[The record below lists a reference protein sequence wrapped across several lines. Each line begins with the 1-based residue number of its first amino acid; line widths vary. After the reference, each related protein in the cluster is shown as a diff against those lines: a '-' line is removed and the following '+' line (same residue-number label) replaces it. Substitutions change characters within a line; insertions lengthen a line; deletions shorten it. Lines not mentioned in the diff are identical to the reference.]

1 MTQILVNIKFP
12 KKALLWLQKLGFI
25 TVVNENII
33 LPFDEEFIH
42 NFTVTISR
50 NKLNEIK
57 NERDK
62 YRDQVKKCY
71 LYANN
76 FQDGIPEGSKIN
88 YNSTEQDVAELRH
101 SFNAAEKELHDIKQI
116 INRRI

>member
-1 MTQILVNIKFP
+1 MTQVVLNTKLP
-12 KKALLWLQKLGFI
+12 KKILYWLHKHGFV
-25 TVVNENII
+25 TVINENITS
-33 LPFDEEFIH
+33 PFDEEYIH
-42 NFTVTISR
+42 DFTVTISK

-57 NERDK
+57 NEKDK

-76 FQDGIPEGSKIN
+76 YQDDIPNNSKIN
-88 YNSTEQDVAELRH
+88 YDSTEHDVAVLRY

-116 INRRI
+116 INGRE

>member
-1 MTQILVNIKFP
+1 MTQVLINIKLP
-12 KKALLWLQKLGFI
+12 KKVLLWLHKHGFI
-25 TVVNENII
+25 TVINENITS
-33 LPFDEEFIH
+33 PFDEEYTHDFI
-42 NFTVTISR
+42 VTISK

-62 YRDQVKKCY
+62 YRDQVKICY

-76 FQDGIPEGSKIN
+76 FQDDIPDGSRIN
-88 YNSTEQDVAELRH
+88 YNSTEQDVADLRY

>member
-1 MTQILVNIKFP
+1 MTQVLINIKLP
-12 KKALLWLQKLGFI
+12 KKVLLWLHKHGFI
-25 TVVNENII
+25 TVINENITS
-33 LPFDEEFIH
+33 PFDEEYTH
-42 NFTVTISR
+42 DFTVTISR

-76 FQDGIPEGSKIN
+76 FQDDIPDGSRIN
-88 YNSTEQDVAELRH
+88 YNSTEQDVADLRY